1 MKMGSFA
8 PRLLTITPA
17 NGAATTRSVAPF
29 TGIDFALP
37 DTCTWPTA
45 TPSQCKSKQK
55 ANNFEH
61 SNRGYERHRLHTS
74 LLSTWR
80 GTTPTFVGF
89 RCCSD
94 IGPYCNSRRATCQNL

>member
-37 DTCTWPTA
+37 DT
-45 TPSQCKSKQK
+45 
-55 ANNFEH
+55 
-61 SNRGYERHRLHTS
+61 LH
-74 LLSTWR
+74 
-80 GTTPTFVGF
+80 VAQ
-89 RCCSD
+89 SD
-94 IGPYCNSRRATCQNL
+94 A